1 MSFNLVLMGSHS
13 HISCIFSER
22 HTRRETLFAIAF
34 HDFRTLDLSLSL
46 DNLS

>member
-22 HTRRETLFAIAF
+22 HTRRETLFAF